1 MLARF
6 LSGLGK
12 TMVSVGVIVFLFVSF
27 KLWGTE
33 LEESQLQG
41 DLTDELSRTLTTTP
55 GATSGSTSAGAEP
68 KTDDEPQTLDE
79 ITDSLGD
86 IDPAD
91 SKKLPKPAEGESLG
105 VMHLKT
111 SKNQAGIDMRKV
123 FIEGTDKDDLKAGPG
138 HYPGTPFPGQKG
150 NASIAGHRVTY
161 GAPFRRIDELVP
173 ADEQGPAH

>member
-12 TMVSVGVIVFLFVSF
+12 TMVSVGAIVFLFVSF

-33 LEESQLQG
+33 LEESM
-41 DLTDELSRTLTTTP
+41 
-55 GATSGSTSAGAEP
+55 
-68 KTDDEPQTLDE
+68 
-79 ITDSLGD
+79 GD

-105 VMHLKT
+105 VMHLKP
-111 SKNQAGIDMRKV
+111 SQNQAGIDMRKV

>member
-68 KTDDEPQTLDE
+68 KTDDEPQTLD
-79 ITDSLGD
+79 
-86 IDPAD
+86 
-91 SKKLPKPAEGESLG
+91 
-105 VMHLKT
+105 
-111 SKNQAGIDMRKV
+111 
-123 FIEGTDKDDLKAGPG
+123 
-138 HYPGTPFPGQKG
+138 
-150 NASIAGHRVTY
+150 
-161 GAPFRRIDELVP
+161 
-173 ADEQGPAH
+173 